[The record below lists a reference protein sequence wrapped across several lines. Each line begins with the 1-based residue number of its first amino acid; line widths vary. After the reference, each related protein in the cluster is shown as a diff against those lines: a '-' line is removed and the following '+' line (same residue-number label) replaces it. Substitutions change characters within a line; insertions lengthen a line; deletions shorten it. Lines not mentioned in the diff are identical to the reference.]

1 MGGCVMRKKRKA
13 ADADYFANRCS
24 ELAELAEQEGF
35 DLGSYLLKMACLE
48 FSKQRFETDSRAIVP
63 AVAAVE

>member
-1 MGGCVMRKKRKA
+1 MRKKHKA

-48 FSKQRFETDSRAIVP
+48 FSKQRFETDSRATVL
-63 AVAAVE
+63 AVAAVK